1 MDAAEL
7 LARQFDEIISEA
19 AEKMARSHLR
29 SYETGGA
36 AQTRERLKALCSTL
50 LESLQTNSPS
60 SMIRY
65 AEKIG
70 EERFSAGFALAEVQ
84 TAFNVLEESIWNKIL
99 EEMKPVEFAGAVDS
113 VNEML
118 RTGKEAIARIFFS
131 NISTFPPRA

>member
-7 LARQFDEIISEA
+7 LAQQLEEITGEA

-29 SYETGGA
+29 NYEMRGA

-50 LESLQTNSPS
+50 LECLKTNSPS

-70 EERFSAGFALAEVQ
+70 EERFSAGFALGEVQ

-99 EEMKPVEFAGAVDS
+99 EEMKPEEYAKAVDS

-118 RTGKEAIARIFFS
+118 RTGKEAVARIFFS
-131 NISTFPPRA
+131 NITTFPPRA